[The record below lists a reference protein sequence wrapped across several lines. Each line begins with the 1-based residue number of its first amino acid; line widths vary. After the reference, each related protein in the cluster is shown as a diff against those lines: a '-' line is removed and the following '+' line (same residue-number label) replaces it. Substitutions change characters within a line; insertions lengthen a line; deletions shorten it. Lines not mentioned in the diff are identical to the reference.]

1 MKSNFLLYILILSS
15 LWVLLVFGF
24 ILAYFFS
31 DTGLVIFALIGISW
45 MLIAAGLMGPKR
57 LKTRMREFQIWSR
70 TKAVIF
76 FPVHPH
82 QAIDEALK
90 GGIKEFVPTKERI
103 KNFLILTIITLI
115 FSVVLIIVGFFA
127 WQQLGTPK
135 SVACTQAAK
144 ICPDGSAVGRTG
156 PNCEF
161 TACPI
166 DETADWQTYEDDK
179 YGFTMKYPTEFFLTQ
194 PLQPQSKIISCDY
207 VNFVNKCSVERT
219 TINNLPFCLQKT
231 SEGAAGTTYT
241 TYSYTTTR
249 NKECFVVSFT
259 MSYPNCMN
267 YLPIES
273 QEMQMAYN
281 KCRLDNEVNKPA
293 VIDKMLSTFKFLK

>member
-127 WQQLGTPK
+127 WQHLGTPK

-166 DETADWQTYEDDK
+166 DETADWQK
-179 YGFTMKYPTEFFLTQ
+179 IQAVFRFTKFFPEQFRWKTETKFIHPNTKLFRAKKM
-194 PLQPQSKIISCDY
+194 SK
-207 VNFVNKCSVERT
+207 FVD
-219 TINNLPFCLQKT
+219 QH
-231 SEGAAGTTYT
+231 
-241 TYSYTTTR
+241 
-249 NKECFVVSFT
+249 
-259 MSYPNCMN
+259 
-267 YLPIES
+267 
-273 QEMQMAYN
+273 
-281 KCRLDNEVNKPA
+281 
-293 VIDKMLSTFKFLK
+293 

>member
-103 KNFLILTIITLI
+103 KNFLILNIITLI
-115 FSVVLIIVGFFA
+115 FVVILIIGGFFA
-127 WQQLGTPK
+127 WHYFGALKEEANIPKIETPEK
-135 SVACTQAAK
+135 IVSQFYQGYLRASNCGPREGCGSEMEEYIKLNNDLEKDYKERLLEEEIRLVDPVLWAQDMPPEDNLQVSNAMVNGDTALINVTFLPIWPNHKLKVSLSLIGNEWKINNIIKIVVNAAK
-144 ICPDGSAVGRTG
+144 TLFVLDRIFLYTG
-156 PNCEF
+156 
-161 TACPI
+161 
-166 DETADWQTYEDDK
+166 
-179 YGFTMKYPTEFFLTQ
+179 
-194 PLQPQSKIISCDY
+194 
-207 VNFVNKCSVERT
+207 
-219 TINNLPFCLQKT
+219 
-231 SEGAAGTTYT
+231 
-241 TYSYTTTR
+241 
-249 NKECFVVSFT
+249 
-259 MSYPNCMN
+259 
-267 YLPIES
+267 
-273 QEMQMAYN
+273 
-281 KCRLDNEVNKPA
+281 
-293 VIDKMLSTFKFLK
+293 